1 VRMFLIGAIMVETE
15 SVSPNQARRPLS
27 SKRLGLVIV
36 GILVAV
42 VAGYLVFSAAR
53 GSAAYYMTIEEVK
66 EQGASERTVRVTGN
80 VVGESI
86 VWEPRDLRLQF
97 EIADDV
103 GRLSAVYHGSR
114 PDMFRDGAQV
124 VLEGRYSPQG
134 TFEARTMLLKCP
146 SKYEAAK

>member
-1 VRMFLIGAIMVETE
+1 MVETQDMT
-15 SVSPNQARRPLS
+15 PNRVRRPLS
-27 SKRLGLVIV
+27 GKRLGLVIV
-36 GILVAV
+36 GILVAL
-42 VAGYLVFSAAR
+42 VAGYLVSSAAR

-66 EQGASERTVRVTGN
+66 KQAASERTVRVTGN

-86 VWEPRDLRLQF
+86 VWEPHDLRLQF

-103 GRLSAVYHGSR
+103 GRLPAVYHGPQ

-134 TFEARTMLLKCP
+134 VFEARTMLLRCP

>member
-1 VRMFLIGAIMVETE
+1 MRGFLIGATMVESQSIT
-15 SVSPNQARRPLS
+15 PNQARRLLS
-27 SKRLGLVIV
+27 SRRFRILIV
-36 GILVAV
+36 GALVTM

-66 EQGASERTVRVTGN
+66 NQGASVRTVRVTGN

-103 GRLSAVYHGSR
+103 GRLPAVYHG
-114 PDMFRDGAQV
+114 
-124 VLEGRYSPQG
+124 
-134 TFEARTMLLKCP
+134 
-146 SKYEAAK
+146 

>member
-1 VRMFLIGAIMVETE
+1 MVETE
-15 SVSPNQARRPLS
+15 SVSPNQARRLFS
-27 SKRLGLVIV
+27 SRRFRILIV
-36 GILVAV
+36 GALVAL

-66 EQGASERTVRVTGN
+66 KQGASDRTVRVTGN

-86 VWEPRDLRLQF
+86 VWEARDLRLQF

-124 VLEGRYSPQG
+124 VLEGQYSPEG
-134 TFEARTMLLKCP
+134 IFEARTMLLKCP

>member
-1 VRMFLIGAIMVETE
+1 MVEIQNVT
-15 SVSPNQARRPLS
+15 PNQARRLFS
-27 SKRLGLVIV
+27 SRRFKILIV
-36 GILVAV
+36 GILVAL

-66 EQGASERTVRVTGN
+66 TQGASERTVRVTGN

-103 GRLSAVYHGSR
+103 GRLLAVYHGSR

-134 TFEARTMLLKCP
+134 VFEARTMLLKCP
-146 SKYEAAK
+146 SKYEAAE

>member
-1 VRMFLIGAIMVETE
+1 MVESE
-15 SVSPNQARRPLS
+15 SVTPNQARRLFA
-27 SKRLGLVIV
+27 SKRFRILIV
-36 GILVAV
+36 GLLVAL
-42 VAGYLVFSAAR
+42 VAGYLVYSAAR

-66 EQGASERTVRVTGN
+66 QQGASERTVRVTGN

-86 VWEPRDLRLQF
+86 VWEPLDMRLQF
-97 EIADDV
+97 EIEDGV
-103 GRLSAVYHGSR
+103 GRLPAVYQGSR

-146 SKYEAAK
+146 SKYEAAQ